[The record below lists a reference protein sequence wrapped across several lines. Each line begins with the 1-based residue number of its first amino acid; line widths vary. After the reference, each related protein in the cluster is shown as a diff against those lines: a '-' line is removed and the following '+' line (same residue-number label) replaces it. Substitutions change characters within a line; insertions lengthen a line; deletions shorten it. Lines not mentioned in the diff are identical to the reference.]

1 MNSFP
6 AFKLKGGIRIEEH
19 VVERLLKMPSWPF
32 QRLAD
37 EIATVKTKPL
47 DLGQGEPDFDTPKHI
62 KEALIKAVEQGY
74 THYTYNPGQPELREA
89 IAEKL
94 RKDNGVEV
102 DPKGGVLVTFGGSEA
117 ILLCAMGLLDPGDE
131 VIIPDPG
138 YVAFAPVIGVVGGRV
153 VRVPLVEETN
163 YQLDTEAL
171 DEKITSRTKFVLIN
185 SPNNP
190 TGTVLTRDNLEAIA
204 EIVKRRKIL
213 VVVDEVYE
221 KMVYDGARHISMASL
236 PGMAE
241 RTITIN
247 GFSKAYA
254 MTGLRIGYMAGPK
267 SIITNFAKI
276 HAYGAICVTSAVQ
289 RAALAAYQ
297 GSQDCV
303 RDMVAEYAAR
313 RKLIIGRVSKM
324 PGMRVQNP
332 QGAFYIF
339 PNISEHKTPSWDFSI
354 NIIKKAGVITT
365 PGQPFGELGENHIRI
380 SYATSREKITEAMD
394 RIEALLTKRL

>member
-1 MNSFP
+1 
-6 AFKLKGGIRIEEH
+6 
-19 VVERLLKMPSWPF
+19 MPIWPF

-37 EIATVKTKPL
+37 EIAAVKTKPL
-47 DLGQGEPDFDTPKHI
+47 DLGQGEPDFDTPQHI
-62 KEALIKAVEQGY
+62 KDALIKAVQQGY
-74 THYTYNPGQPELREA
+74 THYTYNPGQPDLREA
-89 IAEKL
+89 IAEKF
-94 RKDNGVEV
+94 RKDNGFEV
-102 DPKGGVLVTFGGSEA
+102 DPRGGILVTFGASEA

-138 YVAFAPVIGVVGGRV
+138 YVAFAPVIELVGGRV
-153 VRVPLVEETN
+153 VRVPLIEETN

-171 DEKITSRTKFVLIN
+171 DRKISPRTKFVLLN
-185 SPNNP
+185 TPNNP
-190 TGTVLTRDNLEAIA
+190 TGTVLTRQNLEAIA
-204 EIVKRRKIL
+204 EIVKRRRLL

-221 KMVYDGARHISMASL
+221 KLVYDGARHVSMASL
-236 PGMAE
+236 PGMVE

-254 MTGLRIGYMAGPK
+254 MTGWRVGYMGGPA
-267 SIITNFAKI
+267 SIVSKFAKI

-289 RAALAAYQ
+289 RAALAALQ
-297 GSQDCV
+297 ESQDCV

-313 RKLIIGRVSKM
+313 RKLIVERVSRL
-324 PGMRVQNP
+324 PGITVQTP
-332 QGAFYIF
+332 RGAFYIF
-339 PNISEHKTPSWDFSI
+339 PNISQHKTPSWDFAI

-394 RIEALLTKRL
+394 RIENLLTKRL